1 MQWWDLVDK
10 IIFINLDH
18 RKDRLES
25 IQSFFQQAEIPAEKI
40 VRVSGIR
47 DSPGIVGAA
56 RSHIAVMKMI
66 RDNGW
71 ENTLILEDDV
81 EWLNYSN
88 ETILEHIQKPFD
100 VLMLG
105 GYYDILEEN
114 RAIRALHA
122 SSYIIKKYYVP
133 KLLDNFET
141 GLQKLL
147 ANKFSLFQQ
156 KRNEMIKHD
165 NENHVDAYWCNLQK
179 KDNWRCIVPP
189 MVIQKESYSD
199 IQEKTVKGDNY
210 VLSPNV
216 QLSEDHDKLK
226 EIVWWYNKFIR

>member
-10 IIFINLDH
+10 IVFINLDH

-25 IQSFFQQAEIPAEKI
+25 IQSFFQEAGIPSEKI
-40 VRVSGIR
+40 VRVSGIG
-47 DSPGIVGAA
+47 DSPGIVGAG
-56 RSHIAVMKMI
+56 RSHIAVMKI
-66 RDNGW
+66 IIDNGW
-71 ENTLILEDDV
+71 DNTLILEDDV

-105 GYYDILEEN
+105 GYYEMLEEN
-114 RAIRALHA
+114 RAIRAFHA

-133 KLLDNFET
+133 KLLYNFKT

-147 ANKFSLFQQ
+147 SNKFTLFPAL
-156 KRNEMIKHD
+156 KKNRIKHD
-165 NENHVDAYWCNLQK
+165 NENHVDVYWCNLQK

-199 IQEKTVKGDNY
+199 IQEKIVKGDNY
-210 VLSPNV
+210 VLSPKV
-216 QLSEDHDKLK
+216 QLSEYHNKLK
-226 EIVWWYNKFIR
+226 EIVW